1 MSVKI
6 IVDST
11 CNAEE
16 SVMSKLQVVPLT
28 VHFGEEEYLDG
39 VDIDN
44 SRFYEMLIES
54 DTLPTTSQA
63 SPGIFEQ
70 TYQKALADG
79 SNAVVI
85 TVAGKLSGTYQSAC
99 IAAENYEGRVYVVDS
114 GTVAIGTGI
123 LAKCA
128 LEMAQKGCSAP
139 QIAKEIGELA
149 DRVNLI
155 ALLDTLEYLKK
166 GGRISK
172 TVAMAGSLLSIK
184 PVVSVKNGEIQMLGK
199 ARGSKQGNN
208 LLCTSVQKTGVDFTR
223 PVMLGYTGLDDSLLK
238 KYIQDSAALWEGNCT
253 SLPYALIGSVIGTHV
268 GPGAI
273 AVAYIEQN

>member
-28 VHFGEEEYLDG
+28 IHFGEEEYLDG

-63 SPGIFEQ
+63 SPGNFEQ
-70 TYQKALADG
+70 MYQKALADG
-79 SNAVVI
+79 SDAVVI

-128 LEMAQKGCSAP
+128 LEMAQKGYSAP

-149 DRVNLI
+149 GRVNLI

-238 KYIQDSAALWEGNCT
+238 KYIQDSADLWEGNCT

>member
-63 SPGIFEQ
+63 SPGNFEQ
-70 TYQKALADG
+70 MYQKALADG
-79 SNAVVI
+79 SDAVVI

-128 LEMAQKGCSAP
+128 LEMAQKGCAAP

-149 DRVNLI
+149 GRVNLI

-238 KYIQDSAALWEGNCT
+238 KYIQDSATLWEGNLT